1 MHWRLKNFLDAAAE
15 ALDIYRSYFVFL
27 AYLTA
32 AILLFQLNSNAQM
45 NFVQQRL
52 YYLSARIGKAV
63 WETRST
69 PDPELEIRN
78 LREKNIELTK
88 RNMVLE
94 DAYLENVRLRQM
106 LRFARRFPIPSL
118 AARIVARAP
127 NPKIN
132 AVVINKGEVDGIA
145 LHQAVLTDHGLA
157 GKVIYVEDRHAVCQ
171 LMLDATFR
179 VAAKIQRTRLNGIVQ
194 WQGEPNEVQFYGVL
208 KNLDVR
214 VGDVILTSEYSEYFP
229 PNFMIGVVS
238 RVNNEVSGIFK
249 DIRVHTS
256 VDFNR
261 IEEVFVVTDTTRT
274 LPSSDGFENY
284 FLNRNAP

>member
-1 MHWRLKNFLDAAAE
+1 MHWRLKNFLDASAE
-15 ALDIYRSYFVFL
+15 VLEIYRSYFIFL
-27 AYLTA
+27 AYLSA
-32 AILLFQLNSNAQM
+32 AILLFQTNSNTQM
-45 NFVQQRL
+45 NFIQRRL
-52 YYLSARIGKAV
+52 YYLSAVIGRAI
-63 WETRST
+63 WETRAT
-69 PDPELEIRN
+69 PDPESEIRS

-88 RNMVLE
+88 RNIVLE

-106 LRFARRFPIPSL
+106 LRFAQRFPIPSL
-118 AARIVARAP
+118 AARIIAKTP
-127 NPKIN
+127 DPKLN
-132 AVVINKGEVDGIA
+132 AVVINKGADDGVA
-145 LHQAVLTDHGLA
+145 LHQAVMTDHGLA
-157 GKVIYVEDRHAVCQ
+157 GKVIHVDSRHAVCQ
-171 LMLDATFR
+171 LLLDETFR

-261 IEEVFVVTDTTRT
+261 LEEIFVVTDTSHA
-274 LPSSDGFENY
+274 LPSREGFENY
-284 FLNRNAP
+284 FLNRDTP